1 MTFLVAFGVF
11 LAFGW
16 CFPTLFKAF
25 YWLFM
30 LPIFTIGP
38 ASFIYLGCQL
48 FSVDLSF
55 TACCVIAFIFCA
67 LPFMKWT
74 APE

>member
-1 MTFLVAFGVF
+1 MTFLALFGIFSAFG
-11 LAFGW
+11 LI
-16 CFPTLFKAF
+16 FPRLFKAF

-30 LPIFTIGP
+30 LPLWTFGP
-38 ASFIYLGCQL
+38 AVFIYLGAWI
-48 FSVDLSF
+48 FGADLPYS
-55 TACCVIAFIFCA
+55 TCCVISFVCLA